1 MGWDTGQVSH
11 PQPYPVIPAELLP
24 RDGRFGSGPSK
35 VPPDI
40 LRRFGER
47 AGRVLGTSH
56 RQPPVKS
63 LVGRI
68 RFGLSTLFQLPAGYQ
83 VVLGNGGSTAFW
95 DAAAF
100 GLVRHRSQHVTIG
113 EFSAKFAAV
122 TRGAPFLAEP
132 SIRPAEPGAA
142 AYPEYEDGVDA
153 YAWPQNETSTGV
165 MLDVRRVPGADRTA
179 LHLVDATSA
188 AAGLPVDV
196 SQSDV
201 YYFAPQKGFAGEG
214 GLWIAFFSPAALERA
229 AELRASGRWI
239 PPSLDLVTAIDNS
252 AKDQTYNTPAIATLW
267 LLAHQIEDMLERG
280 GLAYTT
286 GRSASSA
293 ARLYSWAA
301 DSDFATPFVA
311 DPAVRS
317 PVVGTIDFAAEVPAD
332 RLAKALRANGILDT
346 EPYRGLARNQ
356 LRIGMYPAVDPDDVS
371 ALTSCLDWLVPRLS

>member
-1 MGWDTGQVSH
+1 VS
-11 PQPYPVIPAELLP
+11 PEPFPVIPAELLP

-35 VPPDI
+35 VPAEA

-68 RFGLSTLFQLPAGYQ
+68 RFGLSTLFRLPPGYQ
-83 VVLGNGGSTAFW
+83 VVLGNGGSTTFW

-100 GLVRHRSQHVTIG
+100 SLIRQRSQHVSVG

-132 SIRPAEPGAA
+132 SVREAAPGAA
-142 AYPEYEDGVDA
+142 AYPEYQDGIDS

-165 MLDVRRVPGADRTA
+165 MLDVRRVAGTEA

-188 AAGLPVDV
+188 AAGLPVDIA
-196 SQSDV
+196 QTDV

-214 GLWIAFFSPAALERA
+214 GLWIAFFSPAALERT

-239 PPSLDLVTAIDNS
+239 PPSLDLATAVDNS

-267 LLAHQIEDMLERG
+267 LLAHQVEDLLERG
-280 GLAYTT
+280 GLAYST
-286 GRSASSA
+286 GRSAESA
-293 ARLYSWAA
+293 ARLYSWASA
-301 DSDFATPFVA
+301 SAFAGPFVTEEA
-311 DPAVRS
+311 IRS
-317 PVVGTIDFAAEVPAD
+317 LVVATIDFAPEVPAG
-332 RLAKALRANGILDT
+332 RLAMALRANGIVDT

-356 LRIGMYPAVDPDDVS
+356 LRIGMYPAVDPDDIS
-371 ALTSCLDWLVPRLS
+371 ALTACIDWLVPRLT

>member
-1 MGWDTGQVSH
+1 VSH
-11 PQPYPVIPAELLP
+11 PFPVIPTELLP

-35 VPPDI
+35 VPVESI
-40 LRRFGER
+40 RAFGER

-63 LVGRI
+63 LIGRI
-68 RFGLSTLFQLPAGYQ
+68 RFGLSTLFKLPSGYQ

-100 GLVRHRSQHVTIG
+100 GLIRQRCQHVSVG

-122 TRGAPFLAEP
+122 TRGAPFLDEP
-132 SIRPAEPGAA
+132 SVRSAPAGSGIQA
-142 AYPEYEDGVDA
+142 EYEAGVDS

-165 MLDVRRVPGADRTA
+165 MLDVRRVPGAPSSA

-196 SQSDV
+196 GETDV
-201 YYFAPQKGFAGEG
+201 YYFAPQKGFAGDG
-214 GLWIAFFSPAALERA
+214 GLWIAFCSPAALERA

-239 PPSLDLVTAIDNS
+239 PPSLDLTTAINNS

-267 LLAHQIEDMLERG
+267 LLAHQIEDMLHRG
-280 GLAYTT
+280 GLAHTT
-286 GRSASSA
+286 GRSADSA
-293 ARLYSWAA
+293 ARLYSWAEQ
-301 DSDFATPFVA
+301 SSFASPFVA
-311 DPAVRS
+311 DVAIRS
-317 PVVGTIDFAAEVPAD
+317 SVVGTIDFTPEVDAA
-332 RLAKALRANGILDT
+332 RLARALRANGVVDT

-371 ALTSCLDWLVPRLS
+371 ALTSCIDWLVPRLS